1 MSNVTSIHSG
11 LDSPATQLGRVF
23 IILRDATDWIDADGI
38 ADISEQRWER
48 EDSPADIEDA
58 ITELQDMGYEI
69 EAQEM
74 PGVAM
79 SEYRMAMGGEAA

>member
-11 LDSPATQLGRVF
+11 IDSPATQLGRVYR
-23 IILRDATDWIDADGI
+23 ILRDATDWIDADGI
-38 ADISEQRWER
+38 ADVSECRWER
-48 EDSPADIEDA
+48 DDSPEDIADA

-69 EAQEM
+69 DAQEM

-79 SEYRMAMGGEAA
+79 SEYRMSMGDSAA